1 MAKYVGG
8 DGCHIGFDD
17 TEVNEDESSDKVSL
31 PEEARHVEEKA
42 KDTAG
47 CIATTESKMPPKTR
61 NSASSA
67 SSSSSS
73 SSSDSSSSS
82 SRYLG
87 QH

>member
-42 KDTAG
+42 KDARPG
-47 CIATTESKMPPKTR
+47 AHPP
-61 NSASSA
+61 
-67 SSSSSS
+67 
-73 SSSDSSSSS
+73 
-82 SRYLG
+82 SRRVHVHLK
-87 QH
+87 